1 VITMYKYLLAI
12 FTSTILICTGCD
24 KESVDDVNNISS
36 RPVTTLQLENNDF
49 VREINLTGSV
59 NLYREEKVGFEVT
72 GRILA
77 VVELGKE
84 LEGPAYDENDELV
97 RPGEI
102 IATMDDT
109 RYRLKSDALQER
121 LNAAQQ
127 ELKATNAVLKL
138 ARQTVER
145 QKRILAEGAGKQ
157 QAVDDAQSNYDSMVA
172 RKAQNDAMIRE
183 IINNLDRA
191 LEDLEDTKLR
201 APFSGRI
208 TQIHVTQGAVVDAG
222 IPVVKLSLMDPIQVQ
237 VEVSAD
243 EDRRIQTGDRAILYP
258 KDPID
263 PEGKPAQVNALV
275 YEKGA
280 IADPNTRTFRID
292 LMARNQRRRIEQIKP
307 ETKGLPLVADFLPA
321 VRRFHGEEGKLYVP
335 IHSIYYEN
343 GKHYVLRLPGVSF
356 HPGAKRSAVGKH
368 IPDKIEVSLDTEYFT
383 VIKWNFR
390 SLKESGDL
398 QEGDFLVIDPKT
410 EHFEGLAIGRPQ
422 WLLRPGDLVPVS
434 FLLHSTTKG
443 LYVPINAITMV
454 NKKHVVFLVENN
466 KAKLKEITVHDT
478 YLELRRIE
486 GEGIEPGAQVIV
498 GGVHYVSNEQPVNI
512 VGQEKL
518 LK

>member
-1 VITMYKYLLAI
+1 MNKYLI
-12 FTSTILICTGCD
+12 TIVTSTILICTGCD
-24 KESVDDVNNISS
+24 KEPADDVNNISL
-36 RPVTTLQLENNDF
+36 RPVTILQLENNDF

-59 NLYREEKVGFEVT
+59 NLYREEKIGFEVS

-77 VVELGKE
+77 VEELGKE

-97 RPGEI
+97 RAGEI

-109 RYRLKSDALQER
+109 RYRLRVDALQER

-127 ELKATNAVLKL
+127 GLKATDAALKL
-138 ARQTVER
+138 ARQTLDR
-145 QKRILAEGAGKQ
+145 QKGILADGAGKQ
-157 QAVDDAQSNYDSMVA
+157 QAVDDAQSNFDSTIA
-172 RKAQNDAMIRE
+172 RKAKDGAVIRE
-183 IINNLDRA
+183 ITNNLNRA
-191 LEDLEDTKLR
+191 IEDLEDTRLR

-208 TQIHVTQGAVVDAG
+208 TKVYVTQGAVVDAAV
-222 IPVVKLSLMDPIQVQ
+222 PVVTLSLMDPIQVQ

-258 KDPID
+258 KDPINL
-263 PEGKPAQVNALV
+263 EGKPAQVNALV

-280 IADPNTRTFRID
+280 VADPNTRTFRID
-292 LMARNQRRRIEQIKP
+292 LMARNERRRIEQVKP
-307 ETKGLPLVADFLPA
+307 ETSGLPLVADFLPV

-335 IHSIYYEN
+335 IDSIYYEN
-343 GKHYVLRLPGVSF
+343 GKHFVLRLPGVSF

-368 IPDKIEVSLDTEYFT
+368 IPDKVEVSLDDDYFT

-390 SLKESGDL
+390 SLKESSDL
-398 QEGDFLVIDPKT
+398 QEGDFLALGPRK
-410 EHFEGLAIGRPQ
+410 EHLAGLAIGRPQ

-443 LYVPINAITMV
+443 LYVPVNAITLFDD
-454 NKKHVVFLVENN
+454 KHVVFLVEDN
-466 KAKLKEITVHDT
+466 KAVLREITVHDS
-478 YLELRRIE
+478 YRELRRIE

-498 GGVHYVSNEQPVNI
+498 GGVHYISDKQPITI
-512 VGQEKL
+512 VGQEAL

>member
-1 VITMYKYLLAI
+1 MHKYLIIIIASI
-12 FTSTILICTGCD
+12 ILFCSGCD
-24 KESVDDVNNISS
+24 KDSDDKIKNISS
-36 RPVTTLQLENNDF
+36 RPVTILQLENNDF

-59 NLYREEKVGFEVT
+59 NLYREEKVGFEVS

-77 VVELGKE
+77 VEELGKE

-97 RPGEI
+97 RLGEI

-109 RYRLKSDALQER
+109 RYRLKVSALRER

-127 ELKATNAVLKL
+127 ELQAVNAALKL
-138 ARQTVER
+138 ARQTLER
-145 QKRILAEGAGKQ
+145 QKRILADGAGKQ

-172 RKAQNDAMIRE
+172 RKAQNDSVIRE
-183 IINNLDRA
+183 ITNNLDRA
-191 LEDLEDTKLR
+191 IEDIKDTKLR

-222 IPVVKLSLMDPIQVQ
+222 TPVVTLSLMDPIQVQ

-258 KDPID
+258 NDPID

-280 IADPNTRTFRID
+280 VADPNTRTFRID
-292 LMARNQRRRIEQIKP
+292 LMARNERRRIEQIKQ
-307 ETKGLPLVADFLPA
+307 ETKGLPLVADFLPV
-321 VRRFHGEEGKLYVP
+321 VRRFRGEEGQLFVP
-335 IHSIYYEN
+335 IDSFYYEN

-368 IPDKIEVSLDTEYFT
+368 IPDKVEVSLGDDYFT

-398 QEGDFLVIDPKT
+398 QEGDFLALDPRK
-410 EHFEGLAIGRPQ
+410 EHLAGLAIGRPQ

-443 LYVPINAITMV
+443 LYVPVNAITMV
-454 NKKHVVFLVENN
+454 NNRHVVFLVENN
-466 KAKLKEITVHDT
+466 KARLKEITVHDT
-478 YLELRRIE
+478 YQELRRIE
-486 GEGIEPGAQVIV
+486 GEGIEPSAQVIV
-498 GGVHYVSNEQPVNI
+498 GGVHYISDKQPVTI
-512 VGQEKL
+512 VGQETL